1 MVFIKENNSQALSS
15 ESYYVLPQPHELS
28 EREKEDA
35 MGAYLM
41 MFASLATSL
50 PLPIINLIAA
60 VIYYYINRK
69 KGRFIHFNCL
79 QSLLSQLPTTLVNW
93 GLLYWGLQ
101 IFFFDNYELSD
112 YFYAYLGFSIIAN
125 LVYFIFSLVAAVRA
139 RKGIFMYFIFFGPY
153 AYQKVYAKRNRLSY
167 DNEDFNPEVEQSVN
181 TPPFQ

>member
-1 MVFIKENNSQALSS
+1 
-15 ESYYVLPQPHELS
+15 
-28 EREKEDA
+28 

-153 AYQKVYAKRNRLSY
+153 AYQKVYAKRNRLNY

>member
-1 MVFIKENNSQALSS
+1 MAS

-153 AYQKVYAKRNRLSY
+153 AYQKVYAKRNRLNY

>member
-1 MVFIKENNSQALSS
+1 MSS

-125 LVYFIFSLVAAVRA
+125 LVYFIISLVAAVRA

>member
-1 MVFIKENNSQALSS
+1 M
-15 ESYYVLPQPHELS
+15 LPQPHELS

-125 LVYFIFSLVAAVRA
+125 LVYFIISLVAAVRA

>member
-1 MVFIKENNSQALSS
+1 MSS

-28 EREKEDA
+28 EREKEDG

>member
-1 MVFIKENNSQALSS
+1 MSQ

-50 PLPIINLIAA
+50 PLPVINLIAA
-60 VIYYYINRK
+60 IIYYYVNRK

-79 QSLLSQLPTTLVNW
+79 QSLISQLPTTLVNW
-93 GLLYWGLQ
+93 GLLYWTLQ
-101 IFFFDNYELSD
+101 IFFFENYDLNDS
-112 YFYAYLGFSIIAN
+112 YYAYLGFSILAN
-125 LVYFIFSLVAAVRA
+125 LIYFIISIVAAVRA
-139 RKGIFMYFIFFGPY
+139 RKGIFMYFIFFGSY
-153 AYQKVYAKRNRLSY
+153 AYEQVYSKKNSLSY
-167 DNEDFNPEVEQSVN
+167 ENEDFSPEIDQKIN

>member
-1 MVFIKENNSQALSS
+1 MSS

-79 QSLLSQLPTTLVNW
+79 QSLFSQLPTTLVNW

-125 LVYFIFSLVAAVRA
+125 LVYFIFSLGAAVRA

>member
-1 MVFIKENNSQALSS
+1 
-15 ESYYVLPQPHELS
+15 
-28 EREKEDA
+28 

-50 PLPIINLIAA
+50 PLPIVNLIAA

>member
-1 MVFIKENNSQALSS
+1 MSS

-167 DNEDFNPEVEQSVN
+167 DNEDFNPEAEQSVN

>member
-1 MVFIKENNSQALSS
+1 M
-15 ESYYVLPQPHELS
+15 LPQPHELS

-93 GLLYWGLQ
+93 GLLYLVLQ

>member
-1 MVFIKENNSQALSS
+1 M
-15 ESYYVLPQPHELS
+15 LPQPHELS

-125 LVYFIFSLVAAVRA
+125 LVYFIFSLIAAVRA

>member
-1 MVFIKENNSQALSS
+1 MSS

-112 YFYAYLGFSIIAN
+112 YFFAYLGFSIIAN

>member
-1 MVFIKENNSQALSS
+1 LSV
-15 ESYYVLPQPHELS
+15 ESYYTLPQPHELS

-60 VIYYYINRK
+60 VVYYYVNRK

-93 GLLYWGLQ
+93 GLLYWSLQ
-101 IFFFDNYELSD
+101 IFFFENYVLND
-112 YFYAYLGFSIIAN
+112 KFYAYLGFSVLAN
-125 LVYFIFSLVAAVRA
+125 LIYFVYSIVAAIRA

-153 AYQKVYAKRNRLSY
+153 AYQKVYSKKNRLKY
-167 DNEDFNPEVEQSVN
+167 ENEDHHPDVEQKVN
-181 TPPFQ
+181 TPPI

>member
-1 MVFIKENNSQALSS
+1 MSS

-125 LVYFIFSLVAAVRA
+125 LVYFIFSLVAAVGA